1 MIIWG
6 KCIVKY
12 IFVSY
17 LLLNNKV
24 PENLVAKSNK
34 YFYCSQVNQSTGWF
48 LLFLELFMYLRP
60 PACRVRISTDIAGIS
75 HVFEYHLTWSWSRIT
90 LAEMTG
96 LSSIGGLLC
105 FSYLAQAYSHDGSGV
120 HEGEVHHASKDLSS
134 DGTMTL
140 HCIMLTKTKS

>member
-6 KCIVKY
+6 KCISKY

-17 LLLNNKV
+17 LLLSNKV

-34 YFYCSQVNQSTGWF
+34 HFYCSQVNQSTGWF
-48 LLFLELFMYLRP
+48 FLFLGLFMYLRP
-60 PACRVRISTDIAGIS
+60 PACRVGISTFIAGIS
-75 HVFEYHLTWSWSRIT
+75 HVFEYHLTWSWSRRT

-96 LSSIGGLLC
+96 LSSMWCLLS
-105 FSYLAQAYSHDGSGV
+105 FSYLAQSYSHDGSGG
-120 HEGEVHHASKDLSS
+120 HEGEVHHASQDLGS
-134 DGTMTL
+134 DGAMSL